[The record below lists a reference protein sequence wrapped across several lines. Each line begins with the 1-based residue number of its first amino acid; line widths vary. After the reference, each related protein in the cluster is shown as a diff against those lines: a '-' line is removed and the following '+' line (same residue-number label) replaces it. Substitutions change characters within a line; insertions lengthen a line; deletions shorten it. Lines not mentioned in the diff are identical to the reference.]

1 MENLIERVAHFADID
16 TRRALG
22 FGPRKLFISEFTLGN
37 PIAIS
42 VGFRPAT
49 KIILNQNASIVAT
62 VNGTV
67 EWKFGTVSYMYYR
80 DGRPAR
86 ITNLGDF
93 CLRLL

>member
-1 MENLIERVAHFADID
+1 MENLIERIARHADID
-16 TRRALG
+16 TRRAMGLK
-22 FGPRKLFISEFTLGN
+22 PRKLFISEFTLGN
-37 PIAIS
+37 PIPIR

-67 EWKFGTVSYMYYR
+67 EWKFGNMYYR
-80 DGRPAR
+80 DGRHVR

-93 CLRLL
+93 CLSLL